1 MDILDIMLA
10 RALTPQGQ
18 VDTYAAKAQ
27 RAAQNAEAANTS
39 AQNSALALENAAQTK
54 ADAEAALEDVQAAL
68 TALEQVDSL
77 VDLNTV
83 DNEIKKMTVVSA
95 PTSDTTASNVRIQV
109 QYPDSTGHTDTLLR
123 MYKATGA
130 NEDGTMTQ
138 KAITNALST
147 KVEISTLNNYA
158 TTAYVNSVIS
168 SGGGTGGGG
177 ISNLGA
183 ANSGKIVVVGN
194 DGNIAPGT
202 ILESA
207 LIEALLSSGGYTA
220 RNAVGLEIDYDN
232 KSVSRTQQ
240 ATGLS
245 MGSDFDEYT
254 MYGGRRRCNVAD
266 DGTITAFYG
275 DAAYKEDGSNGQVMV
290 YQPKF
295 YYQRVPLSLTS
306 NKVGKTIMRD
316 SLIVSYT
323 SQNGFKLHP
332 LFRTPTGEELDYVL
346 LSAYEGGVYD
356 TSASSYITT
365 TATNVDFN
373 ADKMTSVAG
382 SKPITGSSGL
392 TLQRAEQL
400 ANNRGTG
407 WHIYNILAESA
418 DQILETI
425 EFGSMNGQAALG
437 KGISYIATNGTKN
450 QSALSGSTASLGNAS
465 GSATTTTFE
474 LDGSTFTETENGKVA
489 ISYRGVE
496 NPWGNVWHMLN
507 GIIVSGTGASNGGI
521 PYICTDYNYSY
532 SGVGSSYTSAG
543 FSLPNTSSWISAL
556 GYSEGEY
563 DWLLMPSDCA
573 ASANS
578 ILPIGDNGWFDP
590 NLNGLRIVVQGGS
603 WVFEESNG
611 PFYYGCDKQPQD
623 SSYKSYGARLLYIPT
638 KNAIY
643 SGNIAKWEQEMN
655 KGG

>member
-95 PTSDTTASNVRIQV
+95 PTSDDTVNNVRIKV
-109 QYPDSTGHTDTLLR
+109 QYPDDTGHTDTLLR
-123 MYKATGA
+123 IYKSTGT

-147 KVEISTLNNYA
+147 KVETSTLNNYA

-168 SGGGTGGGG
+168 SGGGTSGGG

-194 DGNIAPGT
+194 DGNITPGT
-202 ILESA
+202 VLESA
-207 LIEALLSSGGYTA
+207 LIEALLSSGGYIA

-316 SLIVSYT
+316 SLIVLNSIRSLGLQLEKNQTMYSYPHMRA
-323 SQNGFKLHP
+323 GFMIQARRLI
-332 LFRTPTGEELDYVL
+332 L
-346 LSAYEGGVYD
+346 LLPQQML
-356 TSASSYITT
+356 I
-365 TATNVDFN
+365 
-373 ADKMTSVAG
+373 
-382 SKPITGSSGL
+382 L
-392 TLQRAEQL
+392 TL
-400 ANNRGTG
+400 
-407 WHIYNILAESA
+407 I
-418 DQILETI
+418 
-425 EFGSMNGQAALG
+425 
-437 KGISYIATNGTKN
+437 K
-450 QSALSGSTASLGNAS
+450 
-465 GSATTTTFE
+465 
-474 LDGSTFTETENGKVA
+474 
-489 ISYRGVE
+489 
-496 NPWGNVWHMLN
+496 
-507 GIIVSGTGASNGGI
+507 
-521 PYICTDYNYSY
+521 
-532 SGVGSSYTSAG
+532 
-543 FSLPNTSSWISAL
+543 
-556 GYSEGEY
+556 
-563 DWLLMPSDCA
+563 
-573 ASANS
+573 
-578 ILPIGDNGWFDP
+578 
-590 NLNGLRIVVQGGS
+590 
-603 WVFEESNG
+603 
-611 PFYYGCDKQPQD
+611 
-623 SSYKSYGARLLYIPT
+623 
-638 KNAIY
+638 
-643 SGNIAKWEQEMN
+643 
-655 KGG
+655 